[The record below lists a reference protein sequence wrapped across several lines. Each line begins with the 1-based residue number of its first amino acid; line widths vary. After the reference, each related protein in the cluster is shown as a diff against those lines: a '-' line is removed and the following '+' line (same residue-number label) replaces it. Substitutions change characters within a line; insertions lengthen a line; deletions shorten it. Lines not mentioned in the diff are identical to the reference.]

1 MPASTTA
8 CANFVPDHALT
19 GPNARLNAS
28 SKPLSQIRPMPELTA
43 PEPRAPQSSEIGPAC
58 TIDPRTGS
66 LNAKSPTSVLN
77 TSNKN
82 FWGCTLRA
90 HHFCRE
96 WIYRITGNG
105 YSERQVSVHGESGMT
120 RATREFQEIA
130 STISSRTFSVHLYL
144 DEHSTTEQLRRICV
158 VSEFS
163 LTIIGAAGLLQ
174 TFN

>member
-1 MPASTTA
+1 MHSQDQTQDRTLPQNHCRKSGQ
-8 CANFVPDHALT
+8 CQSL
-19 GPNARLNAS
+19 RLMS
-28 SKPLSQIRPMPELTA
+28 PERR
-43 PEPRAPQSSEIGPAC
+43 RAPKLDPHVQLA
-58 TIDPRTGS
+58 PRTGS

-77 TSNKN
+77 PSNKN
-82 FWGCTLRA
+82 FLGCTPRA

-130 STISSRTFSVHLYL
+130 STISSRTFSMHLYL

-163 LTIIGAAGLLQ
+163 LTISGAAGLLQ